1 MMYWGGFF
9 LQNQQRQ
16 DILNKRQEVYGT
28 ARYVAERMLL
38 LTNGL
43 HSLFRRYIRTTKT
56 GKVDILDF
64 RALDPCVFQCCVA
77 IKRPIRPQTFMVKMT
92 FSCYISVLILI
103 PKFNHQ
109 QSQTI
114 NYEFNYSLRRT

>member
-1 MMYWGGFF
+1 MPQNDNRGLKTTKKKIVSSFLSQHMMYWGGFFF

-92 FSCYISVLILI
+92 FSC
-103 PKFNHQ
+103 
-109 QSQTI
+109 
-114 NYEFNYSLRRT
+114 